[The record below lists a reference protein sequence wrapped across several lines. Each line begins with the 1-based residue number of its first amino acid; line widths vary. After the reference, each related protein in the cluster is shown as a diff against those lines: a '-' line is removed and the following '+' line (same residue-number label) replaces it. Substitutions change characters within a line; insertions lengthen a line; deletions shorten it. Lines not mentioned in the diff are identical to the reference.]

1 QCVRYQHPMAV
12 MLIDLDNF
20 KQVNDAYGHLEGD
33 YLLVQFAET
42 LQNALRNTECI
53 ARWGGDEFVVL
64 MPATNLQGA
73 LTAAKRVLH
82 AVRKTPFLD
91 TMGQA
96 RLKISISIGVAAYP
110 NSTENPAE
118 VLEKADEAL
127 EIAKRNG
134 RNQVVAFENTA

>member
-1 QCVRYQHPMAV
+1 FGHPVGDHLLMA
-12 MLIDLDNF
+12 I
-20 KQVNDAYGHLEGD
+20 ASR
-33 YLLVQFAET
+33 
-42 LQNALRNTECI
+42 LRCCLRAVDTC
-53 ARWGGDEFVVL
+53 ARLGGDEFVVL

-73 LTAAKRVLH
+73 LTAAKRVIQT
-82 AVRKTPFLD
+82 VRKTPFLD

-127 EIAKRNG
+127 EFAKRNG